1 MLDYVAA
8 YPKYGI
14 TYCARDMVLCGN
26 SDATYINKTKYHSY
40 AGAYIFLL
48 EYNSVPQLNGPVL
61 TVDQIIK
68 NFISSAAEA
77 ELAGLFITDKSMSLM
92 QQNIIEMGWP

>member
-1 MLDYVAA
+1 
-8 YPKYGI
+8 
-14 TYCARDMVLCGN
+14 MVLCGN

-48 EYNSVPQLNGPVL
+48 EYNSVPKLNGPVL

-68 NFISSAAEA
+68 NFISSAAKA
-77 ELAGLFITDKSMSLM
+77 ELAGLFITDKSMSPMRKTLIKM
-92 QQNIIEMGWP
+92 RWPQTKSPIKTKN